1 MLREEFKLGVRT
13 NSKVTIINPN
23 SRRARRAKNLQ
34 RIDNQYIFQEISK
47 YKLI

>member
-13 NSKVTIINPN
+13 NSKTTIINPN
-23 SRRARRAKNLQ
+23 SRRAKNLQ